1 MPYKD
6 PNKQREFQRNWQRKR
21 RGSVGT
27 SHNGEPTIKLEW
39 RLSTA
44 DDLKSV
50 LETIVSELMCDTESD
65 LCVRGR
71 VIASLLTVGVRL
83 LEVGS
88 IEERLERLE
97 TKMLPVSGGIRK

>member
-6 PNKQREFQRNWQRKR
+6 KNKARDYQREYQRKR
-21 RGSVGT
+21 RSKDGYSSKIGVT
-27 SHNGEPTIKLEW
+27 AEW
-39 RLSTA
+39 KLSTA

-50 LETIVSELMCDTESD
+50 LETIVSEIMSSD
-65 LCVRGR
+65 SLDIGVKGR
-71 VIASLLTVGVRL
+71 VVASLLTVGVRL

-97 TKMLPVSGGIRK
+97 SKMLPVTGNR

>member
-6 PNKQREFQRNWQRKR
+6 PIKQREYNRNYQRKR
-21 RGSVGT
+21 RSKDGYSSKISVT
-27 SHNGEPTIKLEW
+27 TEW
-39 RLSTA
+39 KLSTA

-88 IEERLERLE
+88 IEERLEKLE
-97 TKMLPVSGGIRK
+97 SKMLPAPGGGIRK

>member
-6 PNKQREFQRNWQRKR
+6 PIKQREYNREYQRKR
-21 RGSVGT
+21 RSKDGYSSKIGVT
-27 SHNGEPTIKLEW
+27 AEW
-39 RLSTA
+39 KLSTA

-71 VIASLLTVGVRL
+71 VVASLLTVGVRL

-97 TKMLPVSGGIRK
+97 AKMLPVSGGGIRK

>member
-6 PNKQREFQRNWQRKR
+6 KNKAREYQREYQRKR
-21 RGSVGT
+21 RSKDGYSSKIGVT
-27 SHNGEPTIKLEW
+27 AEW
-39 RLSTA
+39 KLSTA

-88 IEERLERLE
+88 IEERLEKLE
-97 TKMLPVSGGIRK
+97 SKMLPVSGGGIRR

>member
-6 PNKQREFQRNWQRKR
+6 PNKQREYNREYQRKR
-21 RGSVGT
+21 RSKDGYSSKIGVT
-27 SHNGEPTIKLEW
+27 AEW
-39 RLSTA
+39 KLSTA

-50 LETIVSELMCDTESD
+50 LETIVSELMCDNESD

-88 IEERLERLE
+88 IEERLEKLE
-97 TKMLPVSGGIRK
+97 AKMLPAPGGIRK